1 MWDYNISYCIKS
13 RALKK
18 CNLRV
23 SEQGLAST
31 PTQYRLSRRQF
42 YRSKDPTNII
52 IILKEDKNKHK
63 KHIKHN
69 KNTHIQKKKIP

>member
-1 MWDYNISYCIKS
+1 
-13 RALKK
+13 
-18 CNLRV
+18 V

-63 KHIKHN
+63 
-69 KNTHIQKKKIP
+69 NTLNIIRTHTYKKKQKIP